1 MSDLIELSHQ
11 LQDVILELRSAGV
24 WEDTIATLAE
34 GYEQLVDQIE
44 EQEDGD

>member
-34 GYEQLVDQIE
+34 VVEHALE
-44 EQEDGD
+44 KSK